1 MNIVVQSAVMRLNFW
16 RMWNET
22 KNNQLSCV
30 VYTFSGDFLYIF
42 DTFSREKK
50 MTKKIKKQIQD
61 LIWMILYCVML
72 SLIWNLVSFETAVLV
87 ALAQIVAKVE
97 SWDIGE
103 NND

>member
-1 MNIVVQSAVMRLNFW
+1 MKQKTTSYLVLFTLFQGR
-16 RMWNET
+16 
-22 KNNQLSCV
+22 
-30 VYTFSGDFLYIF
+30 
-42 DTFSREKK
+42 KK

-61 LIWMILYCVML
+61 LIWMILYCIML
-72 SLIWNLVSFETAVLV
+72 SLIWSWTSFETAVIV